1 MQGCWLLEL
10 EFLYSNAADS
20 SDIGSIVQPE
30 GGFSIS
36 YQSEAKLD
44 QTEPVSEKCQEARED
59 TALITN
65 PRGTL
70 F

>member
-10 EFLYSNAADS
+10 EFLYSSAADRC
-20 SDIGSIVQPE
+20 DIGPTVQPE
-30 GGFSIS
+30 GGFSTS
-36 YQSEAKLD
+36 YQSEAKPD
-44 QTEPVSEKCQEARED
+44 QTETVSEKGQKARED
-59 TALITN
+59 TALIPN